1 MAKYMIL
8 CSTNRSYYLVV
19 EAPNAEAA
27 ERYYES
33 CDTDEFIESAPE
45 GDWQLDAIYE
55 DDDQVANLAVDEWGE
70 PLEEY
75 KVK

>member
-1 MAKYMIL
+1 MAKYKIL
-8 CSTNRSYYLVV
+8 CSTSQSYYLVV
-19 EAPNAEAA
+19 EAPSAEAA

-33 CDTDEFIESAPE
+33 CDTDEFIDVGAE
-45 GDWQLDAIYE
+45 GDWRLDAIYE
-55 DDDQVANLAVDEWGE
+55 DDAQSANLVVDESGE

>member
-8 CSTNRSYYLVV
+8 CSTSQSYYLVV
-19 EAPNAEAA
+19 EAPSAEAA
-27 ERYYES
+27 ERYYEG
-33 CDTDEFIESAPE
+33 CDTDEFIESATE

-55 DDDQVANLAVDEWGE
+55 DDAQAANLVVDELGE